1 LKTLIVDNIRK
12 KYGKKLAVDGISFSV
27 DKGDL
32 IGLIGE
38 NGAGKSTTMSM
49 IATLIK
55 PNSGDILLDG
65 ESIVK
70 NPKCIKKCLGYVP
83 QDIALYANMSGY
95 DNLMFWG
102 KMYHLNKQQLNI
114 GIRKVKDI
122 IGLSDKVLKDRVSNY
137 SGGMKR
143 RVNIG
148 AALLHDPSIVVMDE
162 PTVGIDINSR
172 KQILQSVKE
181 LAKEG
186 KTIIYTGHYLE
197 EIEKLCNKI
206 CLIDR
211 GKVKQLGE
219 TRNLLKDINGNTIN
233 LEELYQQNVG

>member
-1 LKTLIVDNIRK
+1 VRTLVVDNIKK
-12 KYGKKLAVDGISFSV
+12 KYGKKIAVDGISFSLN
-27 DKGDL
+27 KGDL

-65 ESIVK
+65 ESIIK

-95 DNLMFWG
+95 DNLKFWG
-102 KMYHLNKQQLNI
+102 KMYHLNKSQLNM
-114 GIRKVKDI
+114 GISKVKDI
-122 IGLSDKVLKDRVSNY
+122 IGLSDKILKDRVCNY

-148 AALLHDPSIVVMDE
+148 AALLHDPSIVIMDE

-172 KQILQSVKE
+172 KQILQSVEE
-181 LAKEG
+181 LTKDG

-219 TRNLLKDINGNTIN
+219 TSKLLIDENGERIN
-233 LEELYQQNVG
+233 LEKLYQQNVG